1 MDYSKEEELLIAVS
15 RLHLEDKDK
24 AKIIG
29 LCREPLNW
37 GYLIKR
43 GGDEGVDSLLYHHL
57 KRVQGFKGSRLQ
69 GLDALPLDPSI
80 PQTLSS
86 RYYSNLLSNIH
97 LLDEFYY
104 VLKRLNKIGIEV
116 IVLKGVFLIEKV
128 YRNIGLRPMSDVD
141 VLVRKEAIPEVM
153 KVMSDSGYYITPHGH
168 LGYLKDGEF
177 PAVMDFHWDI
187 WFPETDDIW
196 KRCKITMI
204 KDIPVKSLD
213 NEDVLIY
220 MATHQSINH
229 GMHKLIWLCDIR
241 EFIMAYRN
249 DIDWKIF
256 IRRIKDYN
264 IEMPLYYTLSHTEKL
279 LGTEIPS
286 DVLEELKPL
295 KSNSFKAKVFKKTT
309 TDHYTVDVGHILYL
323 ILLKGFKKKLSY
335 LFHYIFPKRD
345 FITKRYSLS
354 SGSNSYLYYIARPLL
369 LSIKGKKAVYQIIF

>member
-128 YRNIGLRPMSDVD
+128 YRNIGLRPMTDVD

-369 LSIKGKKAVYQIIF
+369 LSIKGIKAVYQIIF